1 MENGMTDLTLT
12 RRALLASSM
21 LTLVPSLAFATETA
35 VYRDPKAPI
44 EARVRDLLRRMT
56 IEEKAAQ
63 LRCAWFGKGGF
74 LDAAGNFAPDKA
86 AKFIAHGIGQ
96 IARPGDWAGT
106 AKYPQL
112 QFRDA
117 GSMIALI
124 NAVQRYHLEQT
135 RLGIPALFHEEAA
148 HGFVGSEATIF
159 PSPPAL
165 GSTWDPELVEKVFA
179 VTAREARAHGAT
191 VVLAPV
197 LDLARD
203 PRYGRV
209 EEFFGED
216 AYLVGKMGVA
226 AVRGFQGPTRPLGKD
241 RVFATLKHFIH
252 GSPQGGLNIA
262 PADISERTLRG
273 TYLVP
278 FARVIAEVDPAIIMP
293 SYNEVAGVPAHA
305 NFELLMK
312 TGRQRLGFKG
322 AYFSD
327 YGGVTNLVEHHHM
340 VANNDDAAELAML
353 SGVDAELPDGQAYA
367 ALPKLV
373 EAGRIP
379 MSRIDD
385 SVSHVLRLKFE
396 AGLFENPYV
405 DAAAAS
411 RATGRPAHVA
421 LARTAAA
428 KSIVLLKNDGIA
440 PLDKRRPLRIAVIG
454 PNAKEPLFGGYSG
467 TQAKAVGIL
476 DGIRAAAGRSST
488 ISYAEGV
495 RLLKDEPRNLAFVVE
510 EGSANEPRIAEAV
523 ATAIA
528 ADVVVLVVGDRPAVT
543 REAVQYDAP
552 GDRRTLDLF
561 GDQGRLVEAIA
572 ATDKPIVT
580 LLLSGRP
587 LAVPRLSEVSRAMY
601 EGWYLGQE
609 GGHAFA
615 DVLFGAVNPG
625 GKLTMTFPREV
636 GDLPVYYD
644 RHPSADMNKYVEG
657 KPTPL
662 FPFGHGLSYT
672 TFDIAA
678 PRIATAEI
686 GRSERF
692 AVDVDVINTGTR
704 AGDEVVQIY
713 IRDEVSSVPRPM
725 LELKAFRRIS
735 LAPGEKRTV
744 RFDLGPDDLAFWNID
759 MKWAVEPGMFTISAG
774 GSSAALKPAK
784 LKVV

>member
-1 MENGMTDLTLT
+1 MRNLAIS

-21 LTLVPSLAFATETA
+21 LALAPRLAFAAQTA

-44 EARVRDLLRRMT
+44 EARVRDLVSLMT
-56 IEEKAAQ
+56 IDEKVAQ
-63 LRCAWFGKGGF
+63 LRCAWFGKAAF
-74 LDAAGNFAPDKA
+74 LDAAGDFAPDKA
-86 AKFIAHGIGQ
+86 AKSIPHGIGQ

-106 AKYPQL
+106 AKYRQL

-117 GSMIALI
+117 GATVALI
-124 NAVQRYHLEQT
+124 NAIQRYHVEQT

-148 HGFVGSEATIF
+148 HGFVGSNVTVF

-165 GSTWDPELVEKVFA
+165 GSTWDPELVERVFTVA
-179 VTAREARAHGAT
+179 AREARARGAT

-216 AYLVGKMGVA
+216 PYLVGKMGVA
-226 AVRGFQGPTRPLGKD
+226 AVRGFQGRARPLAKD
-241 RVFATLKHFIH
+241 RAFATLKHFIH

-262 PADISERTLRG
+262 PTDIGERTLRG

-278 FARVIAEVDPAIIMP
+278 FARVIAEADPAIVMP
-293 SYNEVAGVPAHA
+293 AYNEVGGVPAHA
-305 NFELLMK
+305 NFDLLLK

-327 YGGVTNLVEHHHM
+327 YGGITNLAEHHHM
-340 VANNDDAAELAML
+340 AANNDDAAELAML
-353 SGVDAELPDGQAYA
+353 AGVDTELPDGQAYA

-373 EAGRIP
+373 AAGRIP

-385 SVSHVLRLKFE
+385 AVAQVLRLKFE
-396 AGLFENPYV
+396 AGLFEKPYV
-405 DAAAAS
+405 DAAAVA
-411 RATGRPAHVA
+411 RATNRPADVA

-428 KSIVLLKNDGIA
+428 KSIVLLKNDGLV
-440 PLDKRRPLRIAVIG
+440 PLDRRRPLRLAVIG
-454 PNAKEPLFGGYSG
+454 PNAKDPLFGGYSG
-467 TQAKAVGIL
+467 AQERAVGIL
-476 DGIRAAAGRSST
+476 DGIKAAATRN
-488 ISYAEGV
+488 IVVSYSEGV
-495 RLLKDEPRNLAFVVE
+495 RLLKEEPRNRPFVLE
-510 EGSANEPRIAEAV
+510 ESAANEPRIAEAV
-523 ATAIA
+523 AAANA
-528 ADVVVLVVGDRPAVT
+528 ADVVLLVVGDRPAIT
-543 REAVQYDAP
+543 REAVQYNAP
-552 GDRRTLDLF
+552 GDRRTLGLF
-561 GDQGRLVEAIA
+561 GDQDRLVEAIA
-572 ATDKPIVT
+572 ATGKPIVS

-587 LAVPRLSEVSRAMY
+587 LAVPRLAEVSRAMF

-636 GDLPVYYD
+636 GDLPVYYN
-644 RHPSADMNKYVEG
+644 RQPSADVNQYVEG

-678 PRIATAEI
+678 PRLNRAEI
-686 GRSERF
+686 GRAAPF
-692 AVDVDVINTGTR
+692 AVEVDVTNTGSR
-704 AGDEVVQIY
+704 AGDEVVQLY
-713 IRDEVSSVPRPM
+713 IRDDVSSVPRPV
-725 LELKAFRRIS
+725 LELKAFQRIT
-735 LAPGEKRTV
+735 LAPGQMRTV
-744 RFDLGPDDLAFWNID
+744 RFDLGPDELAFWNID
-759 MKWAVEPGMFTISAG
+759 MKWVVEPGTFTISAG
-774 GSSAALKPAK
+774 GSSATLKSAK
-784 LKVV
+784 LAVI

>member
-1 MENGMTDLTLT
+1 MTGLAFT
-12 RRALLASSM
+12 RRTLLASSM
-21 LTLVPSLAFATETA
+21 LTLVPTVAFAAETA
-35 VYRDPKAPI
+35 EYRDPKAPLD
-44 EARVRDLLRRMT
+44 ARVRDLLSRMT

-63 LRCAWFGKGGF
+63 LRCAWFGKSGF
-74 LDAAGNFAPDKA
+74 LDAAGDFAPDKA
-86 AKFIAHGIGQ
+86 AKSIPYGIGQ

-106 AKYPQL
+106 GKYRQL
-112 QFRDA
+112 QFRGA
-117 GSMIALI
+117 GSTIALV
-124 NAVQRYHLEQT
+124 NAIQRYHVEQT

-165 GSTWDPELVEKVFA
+165 GSTWDPELVEKVFTVA
-179 VTAREARAHGAT
+179 AREARARGTT

-216 AYLVGKMGVA
+216 SYLVGRMGVA
-226 AVRGFQGPTRPLGKD
+226 AVRGFQGPSRPLGRE

-252 GSPQGGLNIA
+252 GTPQGGLNIA
-262 PADISERTLRG
+262 PSDMSERTLRS

-278 FARVIAEVDPAIIMP
+278 FSRVIAEADPAIIMP
-293 SYNEVAGVPAHA
+293 SYNEVAGVPSHA
-305 NFELLMK
+305 NFDLLIK

-327 YGGVTNLVEHHHM
+327 YGGVTNLAEQHHM
-340 VANNDDAAELAML
+340 AANNDEAATLAML

-367 ALPKLV
+367 AIPKLI

-379 MSRIDD
+379 MSRID
-385 SVSHVLRLKFE
+385 SAVSNILRLKFE

-405 DAAAAS
+405 EPAGVS
-411 RATGRPAHVA
+411 RPKGRRADVA

-440 PLDKRRPLRIAVIG
+440 PLDRLRAQRIAVIG

-467 TQAKAVGIL
+467 MQAGAVGIL
-476 DGIRAAAGRSST
+476 DGIKAAAGRGSIVT
-488 ISYAEGV
+488 YAEGV
-495 RLLKDEPRNLAFVVE
+495 RLLKDEPRNRPFVVE
-510 EGSANEPRIAEAV
+510 ESTANEPRIAEAV
-523 ATAIA
+523 ATANA
-528 ADVVVLVVGDRPAVT
+528 ADVVVLVVGDRPAIT
-543 REAVQYDAP
+543 REAVQYNAP
-552 GDRRTLDLF
+552 GDRRTLGLF
-561 GDQGRLVEAIA
+561 GDQDRLVEAIA
-572 ATDKPIVT
+572 ATGKPIIT

-587 LAVPRLSEVSRAMY
+587 LAVPRLADVSRALL

-644 RHPSADMNKYVEG
+644 RHPSADVNKYVEG

-672 TFDIAA
+672 SFDIAA
-678 PRIATAEI
+678 PRVTKTEI
-686 GRSERF
+686 GRAERF
-692 AVDVDVINTGTR
+692 TVDVDVTNTGMR
-704 AGDEVVQIY
+704 DGDEVIQLY

-725 LELKAFRRIS
+725 LELKGFRRIT
-735 LAPGEKRTV
+735 LARGEKRTV
-744 RFDLGPDDLAFWNID
+744 RFNVGPDDLAFWNID
-759 MKWAVEPGMFTISAG
+759 MDWVVEPGVFEISAG
-774 GSSAALKPAK
+774 GSSAALKSLK
-784 LKVV
+784 LTVA